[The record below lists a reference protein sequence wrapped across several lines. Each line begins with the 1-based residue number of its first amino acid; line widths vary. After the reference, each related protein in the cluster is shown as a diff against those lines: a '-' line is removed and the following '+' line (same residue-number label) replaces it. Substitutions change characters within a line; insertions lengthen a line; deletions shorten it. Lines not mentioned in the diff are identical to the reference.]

1 MKREPFGLY
10 LLRIL
15 TGIGLFAFMA
25 MLYWSSLL
33 VEEDLKGIQ
42 GELRLL
48 KNEIGQLKGKAE
60 SIQSALK
67 YGNLA
72 VTADTRQIEQ
82 AEYPLMDDQL
92 PNLLSDDPF
101 YQSTLPGLLP
111 EGFEP
116 FGTRKNASIGKP
128 DDLHPF
134 NNFSE
139 ARSWVSQCGVQ
150 LSRLKFGR
158 FETMAPDMAIKIE
171 ERKQQGLDVP
181 EYWVFLRDGVYWQ
194 PLTEQMFDGKV
205 KLAPQFLEKHQ
216 VTAHDFKFWFDAM
229 MNPHLQ
235 EPGAVALRNYM
246 GEIEEIEVKDPL
258 TFVVRWTPK
267 EVNGKLRIKYVAKQ
281 MTGGLTALASHIYQ
295 YFPDGSKIIEDD
307 SDPDTYRKNSVW
319 AQNFKEHWAK
329 NVIPSCGAWIFDGM
343 SDRQISFRRNMDHYF
358 PLDVLVER
366 YETSFKNSPDS
377 IWQDFKTGSVD
388 SYTVRPDQLIELE
401 NFLNSELYKEQ
412 EKAGEGV
419 GKLEFAARSYV
430 YLGWNQANSLFKDRN
445 VRLAQTMAIDR
456 QRIIDQYLN
465 GMGFEVT
472 GPFSRDSTSYDKS
485 IAPWPFDPQQARKLL
500 EGEGWYDSD
509 GDGVIDKMI
518 NGKRVP
524 FAFSLTYYV
533 KNPTTKSIVEYVA
546 TALKEVGIRVNLKG
560 VDIAD
565 LSASMDEKSFEA
577 ICMGWG
583 GGTPPENPRQLWH
596 SSGAKEP
603 GSSNIVGFANA
614 EADQIIDAL
623 DFEDDPQKRLELYH
637 RFHAIIH
644 EEQPYTFV
652 YAPKSLYLY
661 RKYLQN
667 VFIPA
672 DRQDLV
678 PGADIA
684 QPEGSVIWIKE
695 KTSS

>member
-1 MKREPFGLY
+1 MKKEPLGLY
-10 LLRIL
+10 LLRIF
-15 TGIGLFAFMA
+15 TGLGLFAFMV

-33 VEEDLKGIQ
+33 VEEDLKGVQ
-42 GELRLL
+42 SELRLL
-48 KNEIGQLKGKAE
+48 KNEVRQLKVKTDA
-60 SIQSALK
+60 IQSAIKLGK
-67 YGNLA
+67 LGVQA
-72 VTADTRQIEQ
+72 GTRDLTK
-82 AEYPLMDDQL
+82 ALHPLMDDKL

-101 YQSTLPGLLP
+101 YQKTLPALLP
-111 EGFEP
+111 EDFEP
-116 FGTRKNASIGKP
+116 LGSRQSATVVKP

-134 NNFSE
+134 NNSAE

-150 LSRLKFGR
+150 LSSLKFGK

-171 ERKQQGLDVP
+171 ERLQPDLDVP
-181 EYWVFLRDGVYWQ
+181 EYWVFLRDDVYWQ
-194 PLTEQMFDGKV
+194 PLSEKMFQGAV
-205 KLAPQFLEKHQ
+205 QLAPQFLEKKQ
-216 VTAHDFKFWFDAM
+216 VTAYDFKFWFDAM

-235 EPGAVALRNYM
+235 EPGAVALRNYL

-258 TFVVRWTPK
+258 TFVVRWTPR

-319 AQNFKEHWAK
+319 AQNFSEHWAK

-343 SDRQISFRRNMDHYF
+343 SDRQISFRRNTEHYK
-358 PLDVLVER
+358 PLEVLVQRSEVG
-366 YETSFKNSPDS
+366 FKNSPDS
-377 IWQDFKTGSVD
+377 IWQDFKTGNVD
-388 SYTVRPDQLIELE
+388 SFNVRPDQLIELK
-401 NFLNSELYKEQ
+401 NFLSSELYKQQ
-412 EKAGEGV
+412 EKSGEGV
-419 GKLEFAARSYV
+419 GQLEFAARSYV
-430 YLGWNQANSLFKDRN
+430 YLGWNQANPLFESRD
-445 VRLAQTMAIDR
+445 VRLAMTMAIDR
-456 QRIIDQYLN
+456 QRIIEQYLN
-465 GMGFEVT
+465 GMGFEIT
-472 GPFSRDSTSYDKS
+472 GPFSRDSTSYNKS
-485 IAPWPFDPQQARKLL
+485 IEPWPFDPQQARELL

-509 GDGVIDKMI
+509 GDGVIDKEI
-518 NGKRVP
+518 DGKRVP
-524 FAFSLTYYV
+524 FTFSLTYYV

-546 TALKEVGIRVNLKG
+546 TALKEVGVRVKLRG

-565 LSASMDEKSFEA
+565 LSASMDEKSFDA

-596 SSGAKEP
+596 SSGAHEP

-614 EADQIIDAL
+614 EADKIIDAL
-623 DFEDDPQKRLELYH
+623 DFEDDLKKRITLYH
-637 RFHAIIH
+637 RFHEIIH

-652 YAPKSLYLY
+652 YAPKSLFLY
-661 RKYLQN
+661 REYLQN

-684 QPEGSVIWIKE
+684 QPDGSVIWIK
-695 KTSS
+695 KKN